1 MLKTGDPAPEFSGLT
16 ADGTRIGLGDY
27 RGKKP
32 LVVFFYPKDNTTVCT
47 KEACGFRDHA
57 AEFAAAGG
65 AVVGVS
71 QDSQASHQRFA
82 EGQRLNFP
90 LLSDRDAAIGKAFG
104 VARLGGWLPPRRVT
118 FVIDRDGVVR
128 HVIASE
134 FNADKHVDEALAA
147 VRALASASSGR
158 PPAPGPR

>member
-1 MLKTGDPAPEFSGLT
+1 MLKAGDRAPDFSGVT

-27 RGKKP
+27 LGKKP

-57 AEFAAAGG
+57 GEFAAVGG
-65 AVVGVS
+65 AVIGVS
-71 QDSQASHQRFA
+71 QDTQESHQRFA
-82 EGQRLNFP
+82 EGQRLTFP

-118 FVIDRDGVVR
+118 FVIDRGGIVR

-134 FNADKHVDEALAA
+134 LNASKHVDEALAA
-147 VRALASASSGR
+147 VRTLAGTTAS
-158 PPAPGPR
+158 PDPR